1 MTDLILHKASLTS
14 SGAKLM
20 IESALSFAV
29 ENGLKIAVVV
39 VDREGA
45 LLGLLRMDDV
55 PAPITEFAIDKA
67 YTASVTGT
75 PTNEFF
81 THIDS
86 SPSLRLGLM
95 SRSRLLVWGGGL
107 PARHQGQVVGGVG
120 VSGGSEEQDIA
131 CATRALEAG
140 GLL

>member
-1 MTDLILHKASLTS
+1 MTDLILHKASLTA

-20 IESALSFAV
+20 IESASRFAV

-45 LLGLLRMDDV
+45 LLALLRMDGV

-67 YTASVTGT
+67 YTAAVTGIA
-75 PTNEFF
+75 TNDFF

-95 SRSRLLVWGGGL
+95 TRSRLLVWGGGV
-107 PARHQGQVVGGVG
+107 PARHEGQVVGGVG

-131 CATRALEAG
+131 CAAHALETG
-140 GLL
+140 GLV